1 MVSDPVAARY
11 AQAAFEAAKEHG
23 EVDETLRHLSA
34 IGTLIQDSPE
44 LQQLIRNPDVDPG
57 DKVGVLD
64 RTLQHS
70 WSKLVSAFV
79 QMVVSMGR
87 AEALPDIAEAFQVMV
102 DVEQGTLRALVRSA
116 HPLPET
122 VLARVR
128 TRLSHRGQ
136 KSIELTTE
144 VVPEL
149 MGGLQVIMGHRVF
162 DGSIRRQLQE
172 LYARLHT
179 VRVY

>member
-1 MVSDPVAARY
+1 MAFDPIASRY

-23 EVDETLRHLSA
+23 EVDETLKHLSVM
-34 IGTLIQDSPE
+34 GTLIQDSPE
-44 LQQLIRNPDVDPG
+44 LQQLIRNPDVDPE
-57 DKVGVLD
+57 DKVEVLE

-70 WSKLVSAFV
+70 WSALVRAFV

-87 AEALPDIAEAFQVMV
+87 AEALPGIAEAFQVMV

-122 VLARVR
+122 VLAQVR

-149 MGGLQVIMGHRVF
+149 MGGLQVVMGHRVF

-172 LYARLHT
+172 LHARLHT
-179 VRVY
+179 VKVY